1 VAVYTHV
8 SSEEIASFLKRFD
21 VGDLRMAKGIAE
33 GVENSNYLIETTRG
47 RFILTLY
54 EKRVKAG
61 DLPYFLKLTSHLSHA
76 GLPVPKAIADADG
89 QQLHE
94 LQGRPA
100 CLIEFFSGISV
111 TEPTPAH
118 CLAVGQS
125 LAQLHLAGADFPM
138 TRPND
143 QSVATWQR
151 LAAELT
157 KKLDEIE
164 PGLEDFVSST
174 LKYLLDQ
181 FPDDLPAG
189 AIHADLFPDNV
200 LFTGTKI
207 TGLIDFYFACTDF
220 YAYDL
225 AILWN
230 SWAFSNDGRI
240 YYQDRA
246 AALQDGY
253 QSVRP
258 LAGQEHCS
266 FNILCQAAAM
276 RFLLT
281 RAYDWINTPATA
293 LVTRKDPLAY
303 KRRIAHL
310 IDGKG
315 GW

>member
-1 VAVYTHV
+1 
-8 SSEEIASFLKRFD
+8 
-21 VGDLRMAKGIAE
+21 
-33 GVENSNYLIETTRG
+33 
-47 RFILTLY
+47 
-54 EKRVKAG
+54 
-61 DLPYFLKLTSHLSHA
+61 
-76 GLPVPKAIADADG
+76 
-89 QQLHE
+89 
-94 LQGRPA
+94 
-100 CLIEFFSGISV
+100 
-111 TEPTPAH
+111 
-118 CLAVGQS
+118 VGQA
-125 LAQLHLAGADFPM
+125 LAQLHQAGADFQM

-151 LAAELT
+151 LAAELAV
-157 KKLDEIE
+157 KLDEIE
-164 PGLEDFVSST
+164 PGLSDFVAGM
-174 LKYLLDQ
+174 LKYQLNNY
-181 FPDDLPAG
+181 PADLPAG

-246 AALQDGY
+246 AALLDGY

-258 LAGQEHCS
+258 LADREHRS

-281 RAYDWINTPATA
+281 RAFDWINTPATA

-303 KRRIAHL
+303 KRRIQHVA
-310 IDGKG
+310 DGKG
-315 GW
+315 VW